1 MIHCTRLVGALLRIE
16 ISVVSRLRVVKV
28 DPQDRG
34 CAANRGRLK
43 RSKYVVDPAPAV
55 AGDVP
60 DGLEIDDTA
69 VRLNDGTFYVDD
81 ASEGRIGYWSKKDA
95 TRILGQTARSG
106 TKENQEY

>member
-1 MIHCTRLVGALLRIE
+1 RVGAEIFCFGELVEGSTAARRRGDEIRRLVRRGMIHCTRLVGALLRIE

-69 VRLNDGTFYVDD
+69 VRLNDGTF
-81 ASEGRIGYWSKKDA
+81 
-95 TRILGQTARSG
+95 
-106 TKENQEY
+106 